1 MKKLNIGKSVLQNK
15 ALMTERYG
23 EGKFGRILYYLISG
37 LSCSTLY
44 AFIYARNDGL
54 YHFSKSDLKPDSY
67 SNFIWA
73 SFLKNPSMKTLV
85 ISQKGRF
92 ELEYPEV
99 AVPKNK
105 KIPTFSDPKIFF
117 SYIVG

>member
-1 MKKLNIGKSVLQNK
+1 MNRHSKIVLGIFSAGFASPLIYRLLMKKLNIGKSVLQNK
-15 ALMTERYG
+15 AFMAEKYG
-23 EGKFGRILYYLISG
+23 QGKFGLILYYLISG

-92 ELEYPEV
+92 EL
-99 AVPKNK
+99 
-105 KIPTFSDPKIFF
+105 D
-117 SYIVG
+117 